1 MLDIMRKS
9 ASKWWLKALLLTVAL
24 SFIVGF
30 GILSSVDVDD
40 PNRYAAKIGNTI
52 ITHTE
57 FQKALE
63 NQLRALKEKFG
74 DALTDED
81 LKTLNIRNTVLNE
94 EINRV
99 LAIEEA
105 RRLNIPVTDN
115 EIRDMIKT
123 IPFFNKDGNFNYEH
137 YVEVLKHNRL
147 TEASFEALIRNDI
160 MIQKLNAI
168 VKDSAK
174 VMDEDVVMLAKLNGM
189 TADEY
194 DALSPEE
201 KEDAKMS
208 ALMQKRIKAYDNFIN
223 ELRAKTEIVINEE
236 YNK

>member
-40 PNRYAAKIGNTI
+40 PNRYAAKVGNTI

-63 NQLRALKEKFG
+63 NQILALKEKFG

-81 LKTLNIRNTVLNE
+81 IKTLNIENSVLNE

-99 LAIEEA
+99 LTIEEA
-105 RRLNIPVTDN
+105 RRLNVPIADE

-123 IPFFNKDGNFNYEH
+123 IPYFNKDGQFNFEQYRN
-137 YVEVLKHNRL
+137 VLKNNRL
-147 TEASFEALIRNDI
+147 TEAGFEALIRNDI
-160 MIQKLNAI
+160 MIQKLNLI

-174 VMDEDVVMLAKLNGM
+174 VMDEDIVMLAKLNGM
-189 TADEY
+189 TAEEY
-194 DALSPEE
+194 DALLPEE
-201 KEDAKMS
+201 KETIAMS
-208 ALMQKRIKAYDNFIN
+208 ALMQKRIKVYDNFIN

-236 YNK
+236 YKK